1 MSNIFEKLDNYKTV
15 IIMMS
20 TYNGER
26 YLGEQLESIYNQKTK
41 VNIELY
47 IRDDGS
53 SDKTLQIIDKWKEFL
68 NINFIQGKNV
78 GPAKSFWELMQNVP
92 LDADFYAFSDQDD
105 VWDSN
110 KIECAIS
117 SLEGSVIPTLYFSNS
132 RMTDENLNY
141 LNYNTLTKEPIL
153 TIPSQIVCGNAQ
165 GCTMMLNKEA
175 MIVLRDLNVRDIPM
189 HDWIIMLHILAIGKV
204 IYDPIP
210 RMSYRQHDNNV
221 IGKSNKTTYQK
232 IKMTYRLWTKNSKK
246 HPIRVNIIDF
256 LENYE
261 DILDLELKQYLHWLA
276 NCRKNIIYRI
286 RLIFDKRTNSISTR
300 AVISYKIRILLGLV

>member
-1 MSNIFEKLDNYKTV
+1 MSNIFKRLDNYKTV

-26 YLGEQLESIYNQKTK
+26 YLDEQLESIYKQKAK
-41 VNIELY
+41 VNVELY

-53 SDKTLQIIDKWKEFL
+53 SDKTLQIIDRWRKSL
-68 NINFIQGKNV
+68 NIKFIQGKNL

-105 VWDSN
+105 VWDSD
-110 KIECAIS
+110 KIECAIC
-117 SLEGSVIPTLYFSNS
+117 SLEGSIIPTLYFANS

-141 LNYNTLTKEPIL
+141 LNYNTLIKEPIL

-165 GCTMMLNKEA
+165 GCTMMFNKEA
-175 MIVLRDLNVRDIPM
+175 MLGLRNLNVRDIPM
-189 HDWIIMLHILAIGKV
+189 HDWIVMLHVLATGKV

-210 RMSYRQHDNNV
+210 RMSYRQHANNV
-221 IGKSNKTTYQK
+221 IGKSNKTMYQK

-246 HPIRVNIIDF
+246 HPIRVNVIDL

-261 DILDLELKQYLHWLA
+261 DILELDLKQYLYWLA
-276 NCRKNIIYRI
+276 NCKKNIIYKI
-286 RLIFDKRTNSISTR
+286 RLIFDNRTNSISTR
-300 AVISYKIRILLGLV
+300 ALISYKIRIFLGLI